1 MLLLGAAAGVALGLA
16 LASLAPGLRLPGLR
30 APARP
35 AAVPLAAVHPSPPG
49 APAVPAPFRVLTYN
63 MRHGA
68 RDDGTVDLGAVARV
82 IRESGADVVA
92 LQEVD
97 AQQFRSGL
105 VDQGRRLA
113 AELGMELVFAPTMR
127 RGVGR
132 YGNALLSRFPV
143 REPRSIALPA
153 ALEPRGALVAR
164 VEVPG
169 GGVWVAVTHLGLS
182 AGDRAAQAAALAQAL
197 AGLPDPVVLLGDWN
211 TQAGAPELAAL
222 RDRFRAA
229 RAGAAPPPAP
239 AAAPAP
245 GAAPAPPAEAPTL
258 RGRDGEGVA
267 AIDHVFLSDGV
278 ALLETAVLPDRVS
291 DHQPVTALLVLPRRG

>member
-1 MLLLGAAAGVALGLA
+1 MLLFGAAAGAALGPA

-49 APAVPAPFRVLTYN
+49 APDAAAPAPFRVLTYN

-113 AELGMELVFAPTMR
+113 AELGMEPVFAPTLR

-143 REPRSIALPA
+143 REQRSVALPA

-169 GGVWVAVTHLGLS
+169 GDVWVAVTHLGLS

-211 TQAGAPELAAL
+211 TRADAPELEPL
-222 RDRFRAA
+222 RARFTPVRPEE
-229 RAGAAPPPAP
+229 GPA
-239 AAAPAP
+239 
-245 GAAPAPPAEAPTL
+245 TL
-258 RGRDGEGVA
+258 RRRDGQGIA
-267 AIDHVFLSDGV
+267 AIDHIWVSEGV
-278 ALLETAVLPDRVS
+278 AVLDGRVLPEQVS